1 MDIGTILSIGSTV
14 MASRRKEGG
23 GSSGMSAMEALDLM
37 STKDKRIPLGKN
49 PLEPAFQVSPPEQ
62 VTYDQTRQF
71 WASLLTDYLRG

>member
-1 MDIGTILSIGSTV
+1 MDIGTMLSIGSTV

-23 GSSGMSAMEALDLM
+23 GSGGMSAIEALDLM
-37 STKDKRIPLGKN
+37 STKNMRITPGRN

>member
-1 MDIGTILSIGSTV
+1 

-23 GSSGMSAMEALDLM
+23 GSGGMSALEAQKLM
-37 STKDKRIPLGKN
+37 STKDMRITPGRN

-62 VTYDQTRQF
+62 ITYDQTRQF

>member
-23 GSSGMSAMEALDLM
+23 GSGGMSALEAQKLM
-37 STKDKRIPLGKN
+37 STKDMRITPGRN

-71 WASLLTDYLRG
+71 WANLLTDYLRG

>member
-23 GSSGMSAMEALDLM
+23 GSGGMSAIEALDLM
-37 STKDKRIPLGKN
+37 STKNMRITPGRN
-49 PLEPAFQVSPPEQ
+49 PLEPALQVSPPEQ

-71 WASLLTDYLRG
+71 WANLLTDYLRG

>member
-23 GSSGMSAMEALDLM
+23 GSGGMSALEAQKLM
-37 STKDKRIPLGKN
+37 STKDMRITPGRN

-62 VTYDQTRQF
+62 ITYDQTRQF

>member
-23 GSSGMSAMEALDLM
+23 GSGGMSALEAQKLM
-37 STKDKRIPLGKN
+37 STKDMRITPGRN

-62 VTYDQTRQF
+62 ITYDQTRQF
-71 WASLLTDYLRG
+71 WANLLTDYLRG